1 MRKFIREVPEAKLT
15 DEILAPYLNADYEI
29 RFEESSVTVW
39 AII

>member
-1 MRKFIREVPEAKLT
+1 MRFVREIPESKLT
-15 DEILAPYLNADYEI
+15 DEMLAPYQTADYEI